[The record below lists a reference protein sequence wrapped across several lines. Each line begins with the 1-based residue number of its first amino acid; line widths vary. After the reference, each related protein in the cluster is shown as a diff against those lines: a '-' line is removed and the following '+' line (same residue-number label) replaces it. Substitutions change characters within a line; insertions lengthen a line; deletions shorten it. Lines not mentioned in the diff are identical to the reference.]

1 MSYILRAT
9 IGIQSPSFSN
19 DDFDSRI
26 GSAALTRTT
35 MQLRT
40 DERKAAGAGGAASP
54 SPAAAEGRPG
64 QFLGRA
70 QSRAGDEAGSG
81 MDPEASEVS
90 DPFSEQNACCTA
102 GGTTLVDSAPP
113 GRRSSA
119 AAPLAA
125 AFLAVSSR
133 SQRQNQPQL
142 ISLFWAHAD
151 ESVAGQQS
159 QGQGRERTP

>member
-1 MSYILRAT
+1 MSYMHRAT

-19 DDFDSRI
+19 GDFDSRI
-26 GSAALTRTT
+26 GSAALTCTT

-40 DERKAAGAGGAASP
+40 DERKAAGADGAASP

-64 QFLGRA
+64 QFFGRA
-70 QSRAGDEAGSG
+70 QSCAGDKAGSG

-90 DPFSEQNACCTA
+90 DPFYFRTERMLH
-102 GGTTLVDSAPP
+102 GGRDDV
-113 GRRSSA
+113 GGFRSA